1 MINIFLKLS
10 YSLIGTDVDN
20 TERLET
26 EGGPEDPLTCC
37 KKHGVSENCLG
48 LCTKVESRGLS
59 NQTTFTSACD
69 QHKLSIMRCI
79 VASFED
85 KPMNGY
91 FYDYYDYFFNYNS
104 IL

>member
-26 EGGPEDPLTCC
+26 EDGTEDPLTCC
-37 KKHGVSENCLG
+37 KKHGVSDNCLG

-59 NQTTFTSACD
+59 DQTTFTSACH

-85 KPMNGY
+85 QPMKG
-91 FYDYYDYFFNYNS
+91 S
-104 IL
+104 V